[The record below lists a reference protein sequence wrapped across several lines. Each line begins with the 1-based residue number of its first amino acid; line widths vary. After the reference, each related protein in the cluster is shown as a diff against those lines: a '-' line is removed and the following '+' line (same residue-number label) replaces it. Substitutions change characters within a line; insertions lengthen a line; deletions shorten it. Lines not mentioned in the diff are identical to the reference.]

1 MKKFRK
7 IIIWLLF
14 ILSITCNVYA
24 TENINEQSLTA
35 TKLTMNTNT
44 NFVKMGENITISL
57 NASHE
62 NGIEGINSVLEYNK
76 TKIELTNIEMKNY
89 FGNQS
94 GEDAQTGKFI
104 LTALYGELS
113 APQEA
118 PKEAE
123 YMVLTFK
130 VLDTVTYGEK
140 LSIKLLQT
148 EIIDPNLGSV
158 QMENKELIFTV
169 SEDTKTLEEPEKTE
183 EDKNTIE
190 STIEESK
197 KDDTVAK
204 EVINKAG
211 INKHAIIVI
220 VAMIAIIRV
229 LYIKNKKNSD
239 IY

>member
-7 IIIWLLF
+7 IIILLLF
-14 ILSITCNVYA
+14 ILSITYNVYA

-35 TKLTMNTNT
+35 TKLTMNTNV
-44 NFVKMGENITISL
+44 NLVKMGENITISL

-104 LTALYGELS
+104 LTALYGELG

-130 VLDTVTYGEK
+130 VLDTVTYGET
-140 LSIKLLQT
+140 LSIKLSDI
-148 EIIDPNLGSV
+148 EIIDPNLNSV
-158 QMENKELIFTV
+158 PVESQEVTFTV
-169 SEDTKTLEEPEKTE
+169 KEEKYEEEQKPTK
-183 EDKNTIE
+183 EDKETTE
-190 STIEESK
+190 QKQEDAK
-197 KDDTVAK
+197 KDDTVANK
-204 EVINKAG
+204 VINKAG

-220 VAMIAIIRV
+220 IAIMAIIRV